1 MPKYENCAT
10 VQNDHDVISGCFN
23 NRDARSKDNK
33 YATNKPPCA
42 NRHPDFANL
51 YVFLFFKRKADV
63 AKTKTTVK
71 GSADLIANRET
82 NWTKQAA
89 GYAAAQPDALL
100 PRSAPPEM
108 LKKQ

>member
-1 MPKYENCAT
+1 MRQISLL
-10 VQNDHDVISGCFN
+10 VQIVILISPTYMF
-23 NRDARSKDNK
+23 
-33 YATNKPPCA
+33 
-42 NRHPDFANL
+42 F
-51 YVFLFFKRKADV
+51 FFFKRKADV

-100 PRSAPPEM
+100 PRSAPPPRNVEETM
-108 LKKQ
+108 IFYSPIKVQY